1 MIVLILQMLLNEFI
15 NHFNSSLTDHYSK
28 PEVTAFYRRLT
39 DFYFK
44 WPPTFSILNPEYR
57 LNKEE
62 LQKLSLALDGLK
74 KFRPIQYIIN
84 ESHFYGRTFYVDEH
98 VLIPRPETE
107 ELVKWVLSDFK
118 DAEDNYNLLELG
130 TGSGCIAISLAKEQS
145 KFNIKAF
152 EVSMAALGVAQKNAL
167 HHNVEID
174 FIHQDIRMLEV
185 WDKPL
190 SVIISNPPYIEPKEK
205 KEMPLNV
212 LNYEP
217 HLALFTPENEPL
229 YFYKKI
235 IHFANS
241 GLDCNG
247 CLYLEI
253 NPKFEED
260 LLTFIK
266 SKSFKDIE
274 VRNDIFGKN
283 RMLKAVK
290 S

>member
-1 MIVLILQMLLNEFI
+1 MLLNEFR
-15 NHFNSSLTDHYSK
+15 NHFNSSLTDYYPKS
-28 PEVTAFYRRLT
+28 EIIAFYRRLT

-44 WPPTFSILNPEYR
+44 WPPTFSILNPEYH
-57 LNKEE
+57 LKKDE
-62 LQKLSLALDGLK
+62 LQKLSLALEGLM

-98 VLIPRPETE
+98 VLIPRRETE
-107 ELVKWVLSDFK
+107 DLVKWVLRDFK
-118 DAEDNYNLLELG
+118 DAEDHYNVLELG
-130 TGSGCIAISLAKEQS
+130 TGSGCIAISLAIEQS
-145 KFNIKAF
+145 KFNIKAL
-152 EVSMAALGVAQKNAL
+152 EVSKAALGVAQKNAL

-174 FIHQDIRMLEV
+174 FIHQDMRILKV
-185 WDKPL
+185 WDKTL
-190 SVIISNPPYIEPKEK
+190 NVMISNPPYIEPDEK
-205 KEMPLNV
+205 KEMLPNV
-212 LNYEP
+212 LDYEP
-217 HLALFTPENEPL
+217 HLALFTPDNEPL

-235 IHFANS
+235 ILLANS
-241 GLDCNG
+241 SLGSNG

-266 SKSFKDIE
+266 SRSFRDIE
-274 VRNDIFGKN
+274 VRNDIFGKK

>member
-1 MIVLILQMLLNEFI
+1 
-15 NHFNSSLTDHYSK
+15 
-28 PEVTAFYRRLT
+28 
-39 DFYFK
+39 
-44 WPPTFSILNPEYR
+44 
-57 LNKEE
+57 
-62 LQKLSLALDGLK
+62 
-74 KFRPIQYIIN
+74 
-84 ESHFYGRTFYVDEH
+84 VDEH

-118 DAEDNYNLLELG
+118 DAEDHYNVLELG

-145 KFNIKAF
+145 KFHIEAL
-152 EVSMAALGVAQKNAL
+152 EVSKAALGVAQKNAL

-174 FIHQDIRMLEV
+174 FIYQDMRELEV

-190 SVIISNPPYIEPKEK
+190 NIMISNPPYIEPDEK
-205 KEMPLNV
+205 KEMLPNV
-212 LNYEP
+212 LDYEP

-235 IHFANS
+235 ILLAQS
-241 GLDCNG
+241 GLDSNG

-266 SKSFKDIE
+266 TATFKDIE